1 MIFIYV
7 LAFSCQIELFTIAEN
22 ISTERNSIKRRK
34 GKEKKH
40 WIFEPLTTQKNHTMF
55 ILGLWPKKKRSS
67 E

>member
-34 GKEKKH
+34 GKEKKTERSNTKELL
-40 WIFEPLTTQKNHTMF
+40 EPLTTQKIHTM
-55 ILGLWPKKKRSS
+55 LS
-67 E
+67 